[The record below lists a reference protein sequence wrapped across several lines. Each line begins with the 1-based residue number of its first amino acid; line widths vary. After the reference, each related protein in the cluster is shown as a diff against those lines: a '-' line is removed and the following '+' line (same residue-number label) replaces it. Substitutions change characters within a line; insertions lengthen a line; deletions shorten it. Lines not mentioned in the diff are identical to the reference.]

1 MVQLGSPASL
11 CDSRLSPISLDVMI
25 NYSIT
30 SIERYKSDNEKSFLI
45 LFYNNEKSVDK
56 KSI

>member
-1 MVQLGSPASL
+1 
-11 CDSRLSPISLDVMI
+11 MI

-45 LFYNNEKSVDK
+45 LFYNNEKSVGK
-56 KSI
+56 ESI